1 MSSRER
7 EGFGLAGLALA
18 LSFLTLIPGEI
29 FPGTGLLETFAAE
42 SIASP
47 GSMAGADLPGGD
59 LTLSVYC
66 GYGGNARAGRHAPM
80 AIRIENERE
89 EEFSGVLRVTTME
102 ADDEI
107 YSYEYPVTVAGGGS
121 LEKDIYVPLGAGSDQ
136 VFVSVENKN
145 GREMNRK
152 RLKIESSRETA
163 ELFVGLLSDRPE
175 RLSWLDGAGVN
186 FGALET
192 RAFPS
197 PRRNFRSRRSA
208 WTCWTCWWWTTTAS
222 GTSRRHRPTPS
233 WTGWR
238 TAG

>member
-89 EEFSGVLRVTTME
+89 EEFSGVLRVTTM
-102 ADDEI
+102 
-107 YSYEYPVTVAGGGS
+107 
-121 LEKDIYVPLGAGSDQ
+121 
-136 VFVSVENKN
+136 
-145 GREMNRK
+145 
-152 RLKIESSRETA
+152 
-163 ELFVGLLSDRPE
+163 
-175 RLSWLDGAGVN
+175 
-186 FGALET
+186 
-192 RAFPS
+192 
-197 PRRNFRSRRSA
+197 
-208 WTCWTCWWWTTTAS
+208 
-222 GTSRRHRPTPS
+222 
-233 WTGWR
+233 
-238 TAG
+238 

>member
-1 MSSRER
+1 MSKQRER
-7 EGFGLAGLALA
+7 RVWTGWAGPGPFFFD
-18 LSFLTLIPGEI
+18 SDSGEI

-121 LEKDIYVPLGAGSDQ
+121 LEKDIYVPS
-136 VFVSVENKN
+136 
-145 GREMNRK
+145 GRGPTRS
-152 RLKIESSRETA
+152 LSPWKIKT
-163 ELFVGLLSDRPE
+163 GE
-175 RLSWLDGAGVN
+175 R
-186 FGALET
+186 
-192 RAFPS
+192 
-197 PRRNFRSRRSA
+197 
-208 WTCWTCWWWTTTAS
+208 
-222 GTSRRHRPTPS
+222 
-233 WTGWR
+233 
-238 TAG
+238 